1 MKMPTLHQE
10 QQNKKGYKKEKMNK
24 ELERLKTTTSLDC
37 FFCGFILSDNE
48 EELNI
53 AINGLGNQVTQITDC
68 DSVEK
73 IKTVKDRVMKG
84 EKLILSNLSPLY
96 KIFAAGDKENHD
108 GIYQFYQKF
117 TEAYRDRLWT
127 TTGQIYFVLSKE
139 EEEQFY
145 HPGTMRD
152 NHFRTMLM
160 KTFDL
165 TKQKTYRKEM

>member
-1 MKMPTLHQE
+1 MT
-10 QQNKKGYKKEKMNK
+10 KMNK
-24 ELERLKTTTSLDC
+24 ELEQLKISINLDC
-37 FFCGFILSDNE
+37 FFCGFILSDTE
-48 EELNI
+48 EELN
-53 AINGLGNQVTQITDC
+53 NVLNELGDKIIQITDC

-73 IKTVKDRVMKG
+73 VKTVKEKVMNG
-84 EKLILSNLSPLY
+84 ERIILSNLSPLY
-96 KIFAAGDKENHD
+96 EIFAAGDKESHD

-145 HPGTMRD
+145 HPGKMRD

-160 KTFDL
+160 KTFDF
-165 TKQKTYRKEM
+165 TKQKTYRKEGLNANNQLSK

>member
-1 MKMPTLHQE
+1 M
-10 QQNKKGYKKEKMNK
+10 
-24 ELERLKTTTSLDC
+24 DC
-37 FFCGFILSDNE
+37 FFCGFILCDTE
-48 EELNI
+48 KELN
-53 AINGLGNQVTQITDC
+53 NVLNELGDKIIQITDC

-73 IKTVKDRVMKG
+73 VKTVKEKVMNG
-84 EKLILSNLSPLY
+84 ERIILSNLSPLY
-96 KIFAAGDKENHD
+96 EIFAAGDKENHD

-127 TTGQIYFVLSKE
+127 TKGQIYFVLSKE